1 MVSVK
6 QYNTITQDYFE
17 KLHLKITSL
26 TTAVMF
32 RDVEKLL
39 PIWRTKSLKRR
50 FNCLIISRL
59 VQFGKRL
66 NTAGTVVEARL
77 LRSYLFNTY
86 SPIFWG
92 KKRDVVSFYF
102 SEKFTFTSEL
112 SNFPGNTVT
121 LGIQGAICLSVPI
134 HEKSSATSKVASW
147 TKGGET
153 GN

>member
-50 FNCLIISRL
+50 FNSLIISRL

-77 LRSYLFNTY
+77 LRSYLFKTY

-92 KKRDVVSFYF
+92 KKRDVV
-102 SEKFTFTSEL
+102 
-112 SNFPGNTVT
+112 
-121 LGIQGAICLSVPI
+121 
-134 HEKSSATSKVASW
+134 
-147 TKGGET
+147 
-153 GN
+153 